1 MNAPLIAAVS
11 LAYLCLLF
19 AVAWFADRRADQGRS
34 LIANPLTYALSI
46 AVYHTSWTFYGSVGR
61 AATDG
66 VGFLPVYL
74 GPTLMLCL
82 SAALVAKMV
91 RIGKTHRI
99 TSIADFISARYGKSG
114 LVGGLVTVIAVVGVM
129 PYVSLQLK
137 AVSTTFN
144 VLLTWPEPEGAP
156 PLVADSAL
164 LVAAILAAFAILFGT
179 RHIDASERHEGM
191 VAAIAFESL
200 VKLLAFLAVGGFV
213 VWGLYDGF
221 GDVFS
226 QGAAQAEI
234 RALFTLP
241 DAGSYGDWVG
251 LTVLSML
258 VILCLPRQFQ
268 MTVVE
273 AVDERHVGRAV
284 WLFPLYMFLINLFV
298 LPIAVAGRLAFG
310 GAVNPDIYVLA
321 LPLAHGAEALAV
333 VAFLG
338 GLSAAASMVIVETVA
353 LSTMVCNDLVM
364 PVLLRI
370 RWLGLA
376 RRADLSRLLLS
387 IRRWT
392 IVAVLALGYAYVRL
406 AGESYALVAIG
417 LVSFCAAAQ
426 FGPALIGGV
435 LWRGA
440 TAKGA
445 LAGLG
450 CGFLVWLYTLL
461 LPSLARSD
469 LMPRAFVDSGMF
481 GLDLLRPYALF
492 GLEGLDPVM
501 HSLVWSLMANV
512 GAYVAVSLLTRP
524 SAIERIQASLFVDA
538 FLAPGDDPGDR
549 RYWHGTVAVEELL
562 ALTTRFVGRER
573 ALAAFGGWAAA
584 HGLELRELDHA
595 APSLV
600 GMAERLLAGAIGT
613 ASARV
618 MVSSIASGE
627 EVGLDDVMDI
637 LDEASRVMAYSQ
649 KLEAATEE
657 LRQANDRLKELDR
670 MKDDF
675 LATVTHELRTPLTSI
690 RSFSEILFDN
700 PGLDESQRQSFLEI
714 IIKESERLTRLINQV
729 LDVAKMESGRMTW
742 TWSEADPVAIV
753 TDAIAATRALF
764 EDKGVALDARLLPQ
778 PPLLTDRDKLMQVVI
793 NLLSNAVKFVP
804 QGDGKVTVELE
815 PDLGG
820 LRLTVADNG
829 PGIPPW
835 ARDKVF
841 DKFQQVGDTLTG
853 KPQGTGLGLTIS
865 KTIVERLGGRI
876 WVEGHDHG
884 GGAVFRVFLPGGG
897 PPGRGCETAADGA

>member
-19 AVAWFADRRADQGRS
+19 AVAWYADRRADQGRS

-46 AVYHTSWTFYGSVGR
+46 AVYHTSWTFYGSVGK
-61 AATDG
+61 AAKDG
-66 VGFLPVYL
+66 IGFLPIYI

-82 SAALVAKMV
+82 SAYVIAKMV

-99 TSIADFISARYGKSG
+99 TSIADFLSARYGKSG
-114 LVGGLVTVIAVVGVM
+114 LVGGLVTVIAVIGIM
-129 PYVSLQLK
+129 PYISLQLK
-137 AVSTTFN
+137 AVGTTFN
-144 VLLTWPEPEGAP
+144 TLLTWPDPDGRPA
-156 PLVADSAL
+156 LVSDSTL
-164 LVAAILAAFAILFGT
+164 LVAIILAAFAILFGT
-179 RHIDASERHEGM
+179 RHIDAAERHEGM
-191 VAAIAFESL
+191 VAAIALESV
-200 VKLLAFLAVGGFV
+200 VKLLAFLAVGIFV

-226 QGAAQAEI
+226 QGAAQADI
-234 RALFTLP
+234 RPLFTLS
-241 DAGSYGDWVG
+241 DSGDMGDWVG

-268 MTVVE
+268 MMVIE

-298 LPIAVAGRLAFG
+298 LPIAVAGRLLFG
-310 GAVNPDIYVLA
+310 EVVNPDTYVLA
-321 LPLAHGAEALAV
+321 LPLAHGAETLAV

-392 IVAVLALGYAYVRL
+392 IVAVLGLGYAYVRL
-406 AGESYALVAIG
+406 SGETYALVTIG

-426 FGPALIGGV
+426 FGPALIGAV

-469 LMPRAFVDSGMF
+469 LMPRAFVDTGMF
-481 GLDLLRPYALF
+481 GLELLRPYALF
-492 GLEGLDPVM
+492 GLQGLSPVT

-512 GAYVAVSLLTRP
+512 AAYVGVSLLTRP
-524 SAIERIQASLFVDA
+524 SAIERIQAALFVDA
-538 FLAPGDDPGDR
+538 FLTPADDPGDR

-562 ALTTRFVGRER
+562 ALTARFIGRER
-573 ALAAFGGWAAA
+573 ALTAFGDWAAA
-584 HGLELRELDHA
+584 HGLELRALRHA

-600 GMAERLLAGAIGT
+600 GMAERLLAGTIGT

-637 LDEASRVMAYSQ
+637 LDEASRVLAYSQ
-649 KLEAATEE
+649 KLETTTAE
-657 LRQANDRLKELDR
+657 LQQANQRLKELDR

-700 PGLDESQRQSFLEI
+700 PGLDEGQRQAFLDI

-729 LDVAKMESGRMTW
+729 LDVAKMDSGRMTW
-742 TWSEADPVAIV
+742 TWSEAEPAAIV
-753 TDAIAATRALF
+753 NDAIAATHSLF
-764 EDKGVALDARLLPQ
+764 EEKGVALAPRLSPL

-793 NLLSNAVKFVP
+793 NLLSNAVKFTPPDSGRVV
-804 QGDGKVTVELE
+804 VTLA
-815 PDLGG
+815 PDPEG

-876 WVEGHDHG
+876 WAEGAEG
-884 GGAVFRVFLPGGG
+884 GGAVFQVVLPADG
-897 PPGRGCETAADGA
+897 PPGQGCSDGRDGA